1 MRLLGLTVTG
11 KTIRYMVSD
20 EVLKKSEEVLLKE
33 ISSKIREK
41 RTKKGISEYQLA
53 KEANMSR
60 LTVKKIERAEDIR
73 ITSLA
78 RILRA
83 LNINYFFE

>member
-1 MRLLGLTVTG
+1 
-11 KTIRYMVSD
+11 MVSD